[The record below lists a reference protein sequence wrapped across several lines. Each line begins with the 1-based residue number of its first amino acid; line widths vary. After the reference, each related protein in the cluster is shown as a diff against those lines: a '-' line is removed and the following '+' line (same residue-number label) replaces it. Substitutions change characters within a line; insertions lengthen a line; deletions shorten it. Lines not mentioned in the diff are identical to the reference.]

1 MSLQFAGYSA
11 QGFGKTV
18 EGSNWNVQSY
28 CILSFSPF

>member
-1 MSLQFAGYSA
+1 VSILFAGHST

-18 EGSNWNVQSY
+18 ESSNWNVQSY